1 MNQFPRFLAFLVAAL
16 GVAVLLVACGA
27 SAPPP
32 DPLAPYRP
40 AFRSESL
47 PPDFDVDAAPR
58 YDIELSVDPRE
69 RKVEGVAR
77 IHFKNRS
84 GRPMNDLYVRLYP
97 NLPQLQG
104 TMRLTGVSTLP
115 GNYAAGYAYLNNN
128 TTARITLTEPVPPD
142 ESIGIEIRYNVEA
155 PDRAG
160 YVLFGASEG
169 ILNLPYSYPILA
181 AQTTEGTQQTTE
193 GTQRD
198 PTSPWRLDV
207 PPPHGDIAI
216 ADPSFFTIT
225 ATVPSGITLV
235 ASGVEITHTQGISDT
250 VQHILVAG
258 PDREW
263 TMTVSPRFQQAS
275 LDVDGIRVNSYF
287 LPEDANAG
295 RSALA
300 AAAAAVRV
308 YDRLF
313 SPYPYTKL
321 DIVESPT
328 RYLGMEYPGLNYIGL
343 DTYRDQSGSQEV
355 LVAHEVAHQ
364 WWNGLVNSDP
374 FRYPWLDEGLAE
386 HSSLLF
392 IEMIHGPAA
401 AERMRSLRWQVPVD
415 WAVKNGYD
423 APAGS
428 EVTAFDGT
436 NYEIL
441 VYAKSALFFDAL
453 YQALGRDKYLEVLR
467 TFIARYRFKTPTPA
481 DFLAVVGEV
490 GGIDPQPI
498 YQKWILSGPKHPS
511 PKPAADTQT
520 VTPAPG

>member
-1 MNQFPRFLAFLVAAL
+1 MNQFPRFLAFLVAAF
-16 GVAVLLVACGA
+16 GVVVLLVGCVA

-32 DPLAPYRP
+32 DPLARYRP

-58 YDIELSVDPRE
+58 YDIELSVDPTE

-77 IHFKNRS
+77 IHFKNLS

-104 TMRLTGVSTLP
+104 TMRLTSVSTLP
-115 GNYAAGYAYLNNN
+115 GNYAAGYAYQNNN
-128 TTARITLTEPVPPD
+128 TTARITLTEPLPPD
-142 ESIGIEIRYNVEA
+142 ETIGIEIAYNVEA
-155 PDRAG
+155 PDRSG

-181 AQTTEGTQQTTE
+181 AQTTEGAQL
-193 GTQRD
+193 G
-198 PTSPWRLDV
+198 PASSWRLDV

-250 VQHILVAG
+250 VQHVLVAG

-263 TMTVSPRFQQAS
+263 TMTASPRFQQAS

-287 LPEDANAG
+287 LPQDANAG

-300 AAAAAVRV
+300 NAAAAVRV
-308 YDRLF
+308 YNRLF
-313 SPYPYTKL
+313 APYPFTEL

-343 DTYRDQSGSQEV
+343 DTYRDQYGSQEV

-364 WWNGLVNSDP
+364 WWYGLVNSDP

-392 IEMIHGPAA
+392 TEMIHGPNA
-401 AERMRSLRWQVPVD
+401 AERMRALRWQVPVD

-423 APAGS
+423 APAGQ

-453 YQALGRDKYLEVLR
+453 YQALGHDKYLEVLR

-511 PKPAADTQT
+511 SKPAEGTQT
-520 VTPAPG
+520 VTPTPG